1 MKEQRKTEI
10 KVGVMFIAGVILFI
24 WILGWA
30 KNITFASKEKSINV
44 EFNNVS
50 GLAVGDNVT
59 INGVLKGHVGN
70 ISMKDNEVI
79 VNLILDE
86 GVDLRKD
93 AKFAISMTD
102 LMGGKKIDIMPG
114 TSPAPIDYNQM
125 QIGVFY
131 GDVASVISMVGSAQ
145 DDLLKTVKNVNVTL
159 TSLNKYL
166 TDQQIN
172 KDVKS
177 SLANLSELTKKLNV
191 LVDENLSSIKK
202 ITSNS
207 VALTDEAKTFI
218 ADNKS
223 DMSQTIKEA
232 ANVLRS
238 TDSLVTKI
246 NSLTDEIKNKQ
257 NNVGKVLYDPKVYQN
272 LTESLQQVNELTK
285 LILKQLK
292 EKGFKVDAKI
302 NLF

>member
-1 MKEQRKTEI
+1 MKDQRKTEI
-10 KVGVMFIAGVILFI
+10 KVGVMFIAGIILFI

-30 KNITFASKEKSINV
+30 KNFSLASKEKSISV
-44 EFNNVS
+44 EFNDVS

-59 INGVLKGHVGN
+59 VNGVLKGHVES
-70 ISMKDNEVI
+70 ISMKDNKVF
-79 VNLILDE
+79 VNLNLDND
-86 GVDLRKD
+86 VDLRKD

-102 LMGGKKIDIMPG
+102 LMGGKKIDIQPG
-114 TSPAPIDYNQM
+114 ISPEPIDYNQV
-125 QIGVFY
+125 QTGVFY
-131 GDVASVISMVGSAQ
+131 GDVASVMSMLGSSQ
-145 DDLLKTVKNVNVTL
+145 NDLLKIVKNVNVTL
-159 TSLNKYL
+159 TSLNNYL

-172 KDVKS
+172 KDVKA
-177 SLANLSELTKKLNV
+177 SLSNLTELTNKLNI
-191 LVDENLSSIKK
+191 LVDENLSSIKV

-207 VALTDEAKTFI
+207 AALTDEAKTFI

-232 ANVLRS
+232 AKVLKS
-238 TDSLVTKI
+238 TDSLVIKI
-246 NSLTDEIKNKQ
+246 NGLTDEIKNKQ

-285 LILKQLK
+285 IILKQLK

-302 NLF
+302 SLF